1 MRHTVQ
7 PVDIPELIEAMRL
20 TVRFVERERR
30 PMSSE
35 DLHAEFSDDK
45 KGKAKVRNI
54 IGTLVKWDLLR
65 QVEFS
70 RYEPTSTCRKLLS
83 SSTYQMEKG
92 LEKIILTQEPKY
104 LEMLY
109 LIEGSRSTIEDL
121 LKRLGMTFVSTKTFL
136 RWGQFFGQIER
147 EGKFFVRRPTKGDT
161 SLPHKQL
168 ARCVASEL
176 ARVGFNVS
184 FEQGFPPVDLI
195 AENQNKQRKIYVE
208 CKSSM
213 GEIDK
218 GIGQLVIADRRKT
231 DELWLVVPSSS
242 ALNISYSHLFK
253 ILKGLDRIEVD
264 LVLYDLEKFL
274 SGKTAFRE
282 RVRLIGW
289 KKDQILLN
297 KLIKTDL
304 PQVFDQ
310 KVVSDRFSIES
321 KKAKKILDRLVN
333 RGLLLKEN
341 GRYSFRFKK
350 H

>member
-7 PVDIPELIEAMRL
+7 PVDIPELIEAMQL
-20 TVRFVERERR
+20 IVRFVEREQR
-30 PMSSE
+30 PLSSE
-35 DLHAEFSDDK
+35 DLQTEFSSGK

-83 SSTYQMEKG
+83 LSTSQMEKG
-92 LEKIILTQEPKY
+92 LEKIIIKKEPKY

-109 LIEGSRSTIEDL
+109 LVEGSRNTIEDL
-121 LKRLGMTFVSTKTFL
+121 LKRLGRTFVSTKVFL
-136 RWGQFFGQIER
+136 RWGQFFGEIEK
-147 EGKFFVRRPTKGDT
+147 EGKFFVKRPTKGDT

-168 ARCVASEL
+168 ARCAASDL

-184 FEQGFPPVDLI
+184 FEQGFPPIDLI

-208 CKSSM
+208 CKSSI

-218 GIGQLVIADRRKT
+218 GIGQLVIAERRKN

-242 ALNISYSHLFK
+242 VLKITYSHFFK
-253 ILKGLDRIEVD
+253 ILKGLDRIKVD

-274 SGKTAFRE
+274 SGETAFRE
-282 RVRLIGW
+282 RIRLIGW
-289 KKDQILLN
+289 KKDKILLD
-297 KLIKTDL
+297 KLIKTNL
-304 PQVFDQ
+304 PQVFDL
-310 KVVSDRFSIES
+310 KAVSDRFSIEGN
-321 KKAKKILDRLVN
+321 KAKTILDRLVN

-341 GRYSFRFKK
+341 GKYSFRFKK
-350 H
+350 Q